1 MKHPSSRILAGA
13 LSLLLLLTLLPM
25 PALAAEPVSH
35 IVETE
40 LGPGLTL
47 TQENSRAASGSM
59 RQQFLLDY
67 APGGIVEP
75 LVLYGTYLRGKS
87 PIQTVISY
95 AQRQGYRVLAAVN
108 ADFFFTDSGIPIG
121 MTIQN
126 GRLCTTDGAQNAV
139 GILPDGTVIAGK
151 PSLSL
156 PMTLPDGTEVSVEAL
171 NVVRSTDATYLYS
184 RDFDPSTGTS
194 GGTEILLQITRGSE
208 LRIGSRLRARVLS
221 VSRGGNTPI
230 GEGQLVLSFT
240 DQNRNYALLS
250 ALQPGDELIFDPS
263 TPDAVWEDV
272 VWSSGAG
279 DLLAENGVLTPAATS
294 ATAPRTVLGVR
305 ADGSAVVLECDGRQ
319 SALSAGISL
328 QEAAQRLLEQG
339 CSAVV
344 NLDGGGSSAL
354 AAAYPG
360 FEPALLSSP
369 SDGTPRGCAT
379 YLVFVTNG
387 SDSGSDYGSAVYP
400 RSATLLAGAS
410 MPVSAVSYN
419 RDYLGFGDAT
429 DLLSCDLGLVSDG
442 VFTAPD
448 FAALCT
454 LSAGR
459 HCQEAYYTVTDQIDS
474 LRVMLEGKSV
484 TSLTLDRRQTVDLD
498 MAASDGV
505 RPIVCSDDQFTFTV
519 SGDVGTVDE
528 AGVFT
533 AGTLAGS
540 GSLTVSYGSVS
551 VTLPVTVRAKA
562 SRLIETFEAPVLRA
576 VPYASAT
583 ASAVCETALEH
594 VRYGR
599 GSAKLEY
606 GGGPEDSAEYRF
618 LSALPL
624 SDASHLSFHAKGSG
638 DWYALFS
645 AQSGETLAVP
655 FAAPGDRWQA
665 VTLLVPDG
673 AAALEG
679 FAARGQGRET
689 LWLDQLRAHYGTVNS
704 DEQPP
709 ALSFRETVGTLSA
722 ALADD
727 SGLSAEDITLTIDGK
742 ETSFLFVSGTLTAP
756 LPNDGALHRI
766 TVTAADAMGNRAR
779 KSADVGEPSPA
790 TYADLD
796 GHWAASYVEYLH
808 EKGVFSTDVNFNPS
822 AKVSNA
828 MAATMLSRY
837 LGVRTELYASVAL
850 PHTDAASVPDWA
862 LPHVR
867 AMYAL
872 GIMIGSTDG
881 QGRPVLNPNA
891 SCTRAQIMTILG
903 RTLERGYAYE
913 PCDFTDSGA
922 IPVWARDHVDLL
934 TALGVVTGDQGK
946 VNPTGTITRA
956 EFAALLYRMY

>member
-1 MKHPSSRILAGA
+1 MKKTSFRALAGA
-13 LSLLLLLTLLPM
+13 LSLLLLTTLLPVS
-25 PALAAEPVSH
+25 AFAAGPVSH
-35 IVETE
+35 VVETA

-67 APGGIVEP
+67 APGDVVEP

-126 GRLCTTDGAQNAV
+126 GRLCTTDGGQNAV
-139 GILPDGTVIAGK
+139 GILPDGGVIAGR

-156 PMTLPDGTEVSVEAL
+156 PVTLPDGTRIPIEAL

-184 RDFDPSTGTS
+184 QDFDPSTGTS
-194 GGTEILLQITRGSE
+194 GGTEVLLQITRGTE
-208 LRIGSRLRARVLS
+208 LCIGRRLQARVLS
-221 VSRGGNTPI
+221 VIRGGNTPI
-230 GEGQLVLSFT
+230 GEDQLVLSFT
-240 DQNRNYALLS
+240 DQNRYYTLLS
-250 ALQPGDELIFDPS
+250 ALVPGDELIFEPS
-263 TPDAVWEDV
+263 TPDPLWEDV

-279 DLLAENGVLTPAATS
+279 NLLAENGALTSAAAT

-305 ADGSAVVLECDGRQ
+305 SDGSAVILECDGRQ
-319 SALSAGISL
+319 PAVSMGISL
-328 QEAAQRLLEQG
+328 QEAALQLLDRG
-339 CSAVV
+339 CSTVV

-354 AAAYPG
+354 AAAFPG
-360 FEPALLSSP
+360 YDPALLSSP

-387 SDSGSDYGSAVYP
+387 SDSGPAYGSAVYP
-400 RSATLLAGAS
+400 RSATLLTGAS

-419 RDYLGFGDAT
+419 RDYLGFADAT
-429 DLLSCDLGLVSDG
+429 DQLESDYGVVSGG

-448 FAALCT
+448 FAAVCT
-454 LSAGR
+454 VSAGHR
-459 HCQEAYYTVTDQIDS
+459 SQDACYTVTDQIDA
-474 LRVMLEGKSV
+474 LHVTLDGKAVS
-484 TSLTLDRRQTVDLD
+484 SLTLERRQTVDLNVS
-498 MAASDGV
+498 ASDGV
-505 RPIVCSDDQFTFTV
+505 RPIVCSDSQFTFTV

-528 AGVFT
+528 NGFFT

-540 GSLTVSYGSVS
+540 GSVTVSYGSAF

-562 SRLIETFEAPVLRA
+562 SRVIETLESLVLRA
-576 VPYASAT
+576 APYASAT
-583 ASAVCETALEH
+583 ASASCETALEH

-599 GSAKLEY
+599 GSARLEY
-606 GGGPEDSAEYRF
+606 SGGPEGSAEYRF
-618 LSALPL
+618 FEPL
-624 SDASHLSFHAKGSG
+624 TLNDASHLTFHAKGSG

-645 AQSGETLAVP
+645 AQDGGTQAIP

-665 VTLLVPDG
+665 VTLTVPDG

-679 FAARGQGRET
+679 FAARGQGSET
-689 LWLDQLRAHYGTVNS
+689 LWLDQLRAHYGSVNE

-709 ALSFRETVGTLSA
+709 ALSFRETIGTLSVSF
-722 ALADD
+722 ADD
-727 SGLSAEDITLTIDGK
+727 SGLSAENITLAVDGK
-742 ETSFLFVSGTLTAP
+742 ETSFLFVSDTLTAS
-756 LPNDGALHRI
+756 LPDNGALHRI
-766 TVTAADAMGNRAR
+766 TVTADDIMGNRAR
-779 KSADVGEPSPA
+779 KSVDVGEPSPV
-790 TYADLD
+790 TFADLN

-808 EKGVFSTDVNFNPS
+808 EKGVFSTDVNFNPA

-837 LGVRTELYASVAL
+837 LGVHTELYASVAL
-850 PHTDAASVPDWA
+850 PHADADAVPDWA

-881 QGRPVLNPNA
+881 QGRPVLNPDA

-903 RTLERGYAYE
+903 RTLERGYSYG
-913 PCDFTDSGA
+913 PCDFDDSGA
-922 IPVWARDHVDLL
+922 IPAWARDHVDLL